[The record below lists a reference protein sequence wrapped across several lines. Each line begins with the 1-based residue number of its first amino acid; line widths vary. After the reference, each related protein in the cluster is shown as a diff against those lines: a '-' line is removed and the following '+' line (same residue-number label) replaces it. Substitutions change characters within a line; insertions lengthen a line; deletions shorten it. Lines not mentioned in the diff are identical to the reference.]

1 MNKNVTIRFFLNGF
15 KLPIR
20 NRNKLKKFLH
30 RIIKTEG
37 KHVCYINYIFCSD
50 EYLLKINS
58 CFLKHNYYTDIIT
71 FDLSDSPEIISAEV
85 YISPVRVKENAIQFR
100 TTYSNEIHRVIIHG
114 VLHLCGYAD
123 KIKKDILEMR
133 KAEDKYLSLYFK

>member
-1 MNKNVTIRFFLNGF
+1 
-15 KLPIR
+15 
-20 NRNKLKKFLH
+20 
-30 RIIKTEG
+30 
-37 KHVCYINYIFCSD
+37 
-50 EYLLKINS
+50 LKINS